1 MATRNDRVR
10 PTTHLRLVSKGSE
23 PTNHQRSNPLAMEA
37 QNLEPFFLPSFTLM
51 FISIYLLAY
60 TTLFKNWDTKKR
72 PEASSCLISLAHGTP
87 AVLLSLYANFLHPQ
101 PPHHPHHFAA
111 KNTPLQTLVL
121 DFSIA
126 YFLTDTSHYFI
137 FIPTDHLFI
146 AHHLAVLY
154 VFITCRFVVGSGG
167 SAVLL
172 LLALAEVTSPC
183 QNAWSLARFRKDEV
197 ASVARF
203 YGGLSPYF
211 YGFYTVVR
219 GVVGPS
225 VVYKMVAFY
234 SNGGGSG
241 EIPVWAW
248 VSWMI
253 VIVNAILVSV
263 LWVSNL
269 WFNLFKERSK
279 IKKLS

>member
-1 MATRNDRVR
+1 
-10 PTTHLRLVSKGSE
+10 
-23 PTNHQRSNPLAMEA
+23 MEVN
-37 QNLEPFFLPSFTLM
+37 QENLDPFLLPSFTLI
-51 FISIYLLAY
+51 FISIYLLGY
-60 TTLFKNWDTKKR
+60 TTLFRNWDSKQR

-87 AVLLSLYANFLHPQ
+87 AVLLSIYATFLHQQ
-101 PPHHPHHFAA
+101 PPHHHHFAA
-111 KNTPLQTLVL
+111 KNIPFQTLVL

-126 YFLTDTSHYFI
+126 YFFTDTSHYFI
-137 FIPTDHLFI
+137 FIPNDHLFI

-172 LLALAEVTSPC
+172 LLMLAEVTSPC
-183 QNAWSLARFRKDEV
+183 QNAWSLARFRKDDV
-197 ASVARF
+197 ASAARF

-219 GVVGPS
+219 GVVGPL
-225 VVYKMVAFY
+225 VVHKMVVFY
-234 SNGGGSG
+234 LNGGGSG
-241 EIPVWAW
+241 KIPVWAW
-248 VSWMI
+248 VSWMV

-269 WFNLFKERSK
+269 WLNLFKERSK
-279 IKKLS
+279 IRKLS